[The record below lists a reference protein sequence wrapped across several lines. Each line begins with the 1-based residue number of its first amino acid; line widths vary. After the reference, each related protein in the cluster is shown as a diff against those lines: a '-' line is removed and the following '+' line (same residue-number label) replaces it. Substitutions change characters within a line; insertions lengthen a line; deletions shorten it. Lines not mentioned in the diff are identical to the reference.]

1 MGQYFSINTSSN
13 HGNQPGYAI
22 RNRYLYDLPRRRHA
36 SKSSKLT
43 RVSCKRNG
51 RRRISGQV
59 LLCCGQQNSG
69 SPSTNVYCNACLQR
83 LTTKYQIGEPFGNC
97 PTCKKAFLLHIFLE
111 IYCQLRNTFC
121 FSKDFEFSV

>member
-1 MGQYFSINTSSN
+1 MATNPVMQSVTDTCTICHDGVTLPNPQNSQ
-13 HGNQPGYAI
+13 G
-22 RNRYLYDLPRRRHA
+22 DLARE
-36 SKSSKLT
+36 T
-43 RVSCKRNG
+43 EEGENG
-51 RRRISGQV
+51 SGQV
-59 LLCCGQQNSG
+59 LLCCGEQKSG

-83 LTTKYQIGEPFGNC
+83 LTTKYQIGQPFGNC